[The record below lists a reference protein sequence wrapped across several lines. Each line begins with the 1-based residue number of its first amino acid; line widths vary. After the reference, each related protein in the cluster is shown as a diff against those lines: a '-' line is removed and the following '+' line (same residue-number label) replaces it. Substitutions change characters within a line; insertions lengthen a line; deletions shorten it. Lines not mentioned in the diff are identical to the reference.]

1 MCIMV
6 LTNCA
11 SCLWMWSQWECF
23 FKQQLSTITLEE
35 DLFLSFWDADKG
47 CPLPLKYF
55 ILPQVK
61 VSITWQKGK
70 LFVWFLASGRFSN
83 QVGSSDVEIY
93 TLHIQN
99 SMSERERGTETTP
112 LISWKCN
119 SYSIKKGC
127 RTFPPAFWKSKSEST
142 KSLSVCIIN
151 ACIVKELS
159 KNMPWIQIFFGLHA
173 KQKPN
178 ILTILSLK
186 FTNVYNVHNCILNNN
201 ELKSHQAW

>member
-1 MCIMV
+1 MTFSHQRAFTEPAEVKHLWLWLWLWIMV

-35 DLFLSFWDADKG
+35 DLFLSFWDADKW

-159 KNMPWIQIFFGLHA
+159 KNMPWIQIFLGFMRN
-173 KQKPN
+173 KNQTFWP
-178 ILTILSLK
+178 
-186 FTNVYNVHNCILNNN
+186 FWV
-201 ELKSHQAW
+201 

>member
-1 MCIMV
+1 MTFSHQRAFTEPAEVKHLWLWLWLWIMV

-35 DLFLSFWDADKG
+35 DLFLSFWDADKW

-99 SMSERERGTETTP
+99 SMSKREREAQKQPRSYHESATP
-112 LISWKCN
+112 
-119 SYSIKKGC
+119 
-127 RTFPPAFWKSKSEST
+127 T
-142 KSLSVCIIN
+142 LSRKDAAHFLLPFEKAN
-151 ACIVKELS
+151 QNPLKACLS
-159 KNMPWIQIFFGLHA
+159 ALLMP
-173 KQKPN
+173 
-178 ILTILSLK
+178 
-186 FTNVYNVHNCILNNN
+186 V
-201 ELKSHQAW
+201 